1 MKRKFLEDLGL
12 EKDVIDK
19 IMDENG
25 KDINA
30 EKEKLQAKDEELK
43 AVQDQLK
50 EANDTIGSYQD
61 MNLDEVKQAAKDWEE
76 KYNQA
81 QADLISTQQG
91 SLLEKELAKVGSLD
105 PDVLGK
111 LIDREKLTFDDGKVL
126 GLSDQIKDL
135 KEAKPYLFEGS
146 GNGLKSHE
154 PESSGGETSPMM
166 AEIDSIFSN

>member
-61 MNLDEVKQAAKDWEE
+61 MNLDEVKQAAKDREE

-81 QADLISTQQG
+81 QADL
-91 SLLEKELAKVGSLD
+91 
-105 PDVLGK
+105 
-111 LIDREKLTFDDGKVL
+111 
-126 GLSDQIKDL
+126 
-135 KEAKPYLFEGS
+135 
-146 GNGLKSHE
+146 
-154 PESSGGETSPMM
+154 
-166 AEIDSIFSN
+166 